1 MYIIVNNFIGES
13 VLIWNNSSC
22 RNCCISMGHFL
33 FMIYFLDLMRLEQEK
48 WPKVCFIQREILQW
62 KKSSVLNQLC
72 GIENNSSSTDVKTIQ
87 KVSWGMVI
95 EFIVFYCLARYF
107 QRMNSQRNMMLKF
120 MYRMRMFCTVQF
132 TNLHPRS
139 GIKTSWFYG

>member
-1 MYIIVNNFIGES
+1 
-13 VLIWNNSSC
+13 
-22 RNCCISMGHFL
+22 
-33 FMIYFLDLMRLEQEK
+33 MRLEQEK
-48 WPKVCFIQREILQW
+48 WPKVCFIQRETLQW

-139 GIKTSWFYG
+139 GIKTS